1 MVKLSGQ
8 IIATSSFGETWV
20 NNNRSFT
27 IPPVALVAAIFQVF
41 FCKKEKSTTYLSRT
55 DIKYPKHEILSR
67 FMLRSVFPFHKV
79 QFQVQNTKKRKS
91 SLRWFHCF
99 GLFRDPVVVIRVSV
113 SSFVVVSA
121 CHDGRKYGVGWG
133 ATYQWC
139 DAIAFE
145 SWRKDILRYDMI

>member
-79 QFQVQNTKKRKS
+79 QFQKKE
-91 SLRWFHCF
+91 SLRCVGSIVSGCF
-99 GLFRDPVVVIRVSV
+99 VTRW
-113 SSFVVVSA
+113 SSFGFRFQVSLSFLRA
-121 CHDGRKYGVGWG
+121 MTGESTELDGVQPISGVMQLPLNLGG
-133 ATYQWC
+133 RTFY
-139 DAIAFE
+139 DMI
-145 SWRKDILRYDMI
+145 RYDMI